1 MLQVSYKFKRRA
13 GTSLFRLLFV
23 FLLGVDMGETQET
36 AIQKSEL
43 VEVAVRRNNGS
54 YSTELKDKRGR
65 FAAKKEKLLEPKEI
79 KKAFVKLMM
88 QAEAGS
94 DGKMVKGAKTRW
106 RKVFE
111 AIVKRASYDGEDAK
125 LAMAQIQAAKLI
137 VPYIMNMP
145 SRAPEEIEAM
155 KDSLSGANIK
165 VLIVPPPELIN
176 NEIISEEQKSLP
188 NKPSFI
194 ETIDAEIVKEGE

>member
-1 MLQVSYKFKRRA
+1 MEEVK
-13 GTSLFRLLFV
+13 
-23 FLLGVDMGETQET
+23 ETQET

-43 VEVAVRRNNGS
+43 IEVAVRRNNGS

-79 KKAFVKLMM
+79 KKAFVKLAM
-88 QAEAGS
+88 QAEAGP
-94 DGKMVKGAKTRW
+94 DGKMVKGTKTRW
-106 RKVFE
+106 RKVFD
-111 AIVKRASYDGEDAK
+111 ALMKRASYDGEDAK

-176 NEIISEEQKSLP
+176 KEIISEEQKSLP
-188 NKPSFI
+188 DKPSFI